1 MKNITKSAVILSAL
15 GLLFYSCAEA
25 PITLEAKGLLPEIIR
40 IPIGATQA
48 NPLEILKN
56 ENGKQS
62 AVAYQQDGE
71 NILWKLDPS
80 ESGAVS
86 IKLGNGDTENTASDL
101 EMKKEDG
108 HLSIL
113 YRGKKLMD
121 YQYEVTEAPEGVDP
135 AYRRSGY
142 IHPLNTPSEQRLTRI
157 QPKDHYH
164 HYGIWNPWTHTLV
177 EGDTID
183 FWNLV
188 KKEGTVRFAKFLDQ
202 KTGPIFSEYSALQE
216 HVVLKNGAEKVVLNE
231 VQTVRVT
238 PLDASHYLLDFVIDY
253 ECATEQPFKI
263 IKYRYGGFG
272 WRTTEFWDNKNS
284 RVLSSE
290 GMTHKN
296 ADGTTARWC
305 IVDGALPEGKGG
317 AVMMSHPDNYNHP
330 EPLRIWPED
339 QYGRGDLFANMA
351 TTKTTD
357 WLLEPGKK
365 YTLRYRM
372 LVYDGEMSPE
382 VADWAW
388 GAFAQPRV
396 LRLEK

>member
-48 NPLEILKN
+48 NPLEILKS

-86 IKLGNGDTENTASDL
+86 IKLGNGDAENTASDL

-164 HYGIWNPWTHTLV
+164 YYGIWNPWTHTLV

-253 ECATEQPFKI
+253 ECATEQPFKLI
-263 IKYRYGGFG
+263 
-272 WRTTEFWDNKNS
+272 
-284 RVLSSE
+284 
-290 GMTHKN
+290 
-296 ADGTTARWC
+296 
-305 IVDGALPEGKGG
+305 
-317 AVMMSHPDNYNHP
+317 
-330 EPLRIWPED
+330 
-339 QYGRGDLFANMA
+339 
-351 TTKTTD
+351 
-357 WLLEPGKK
+357 
-365 YTLRYRM
+365 
-372 LVYDGEMSPE
+372 
-382 VADWAW
+382 
-388 GAFAQPRV
+388 
-396 LRLEK
+396 